1 MNPFKRNSILSI
13 ALITTATAV
22 SAQQLSGT
30 LTPTSPVLATGTVA
44 GTQNYGYSIKQ
55 FNEADLK
62 SKEVSKEIDVTKTGD
77 IFIENA
83 YRSVVIKTWNQ
94 QKVKLTTTVYFD
106 GESKLTDEEWL
117 EKSNLSLRTVG
128 SSVKIKAGNAGNN
141 GLYMG
146 LGYNLGGHSQSVN
159 PVMVY
164 NSTGQSIGSKTNL
177 KKEITITVPA
187 GSKLDIESKYSDLS
201 LPANLGDLTLE
212 ITNGNVDAENL
223 SKLILR
229 AKYANLTLGDIKSA
243 EIEMTNGQFH
253 ADNINDLDLD
263 SKSSSLEMAAVQKA
277 VIRSTNDEIE
287 MEEVGDIS
295 GRKNYGNLRIT
306 RLTKAIDIEG
316 ANADIKI
323 RNISAS
329 VSAIKLNDRYADIR
343 LPMREI
349 KNYSIDFTGSYSS
362 VYGNFEK
369 KAVVDTSAA
378 AAANNRTPWI
388 SSAGEPTAATAPK
401 NVSTGTGSLEPVT
414 VAGKP
419 TEYKG
424 TLSAKTIDGVA
435 VTAKT
440 IPGNLSATNVP
451 VASTGGRY
459 SNNSFT
465 VTDTEL
471 RGVFVTGYGVSS
483 NGTPSKFT
491 ATVGDGK
498 GLKIDIKCQNC
509 TVDFK

>member
-1 MNPFKRNSILSI
+1 MMNSFKRNSILSI
-13 ALITTATAV
+13 ALISMVSAV
-22 SAQQLSGT
+22 SAQQQVTNIPKTTSYPSGI
-30 LTPTSPVLATGTVA
+30 SSMSGVV
-44 GTQNYGYSIKQ
+44 NYSGQKS

-62 SKEVSKEIDVTKTGD
+62 SKEVSKEIDVPKTGD

-83 YRSVVIKTWNQ
+83 YRTFVIKTWNQ
-94 QKVKLTTTVYFD
+94 QKVKLTTTVYYD

-128 SSVKIKAGNAGNN
+128 SSVKIKSGSMTGFNYINIAGDNIGRYSQN
-141 GLYMG
+141 G
-146 LGYNLGGHSQSVN
+146 S
-159 PVMVY
+159 PAIVY
-164 NSTGQSIGSKTNL
+164 NSNGQSIGFKSNL
-177 KKEITITVPA
+177 KKEIIITVPA

-263 SKSSSLEMAAVQKA
+263 SKSSSLEMASVQKA

-329 VSAIKLNDRYADIR
+329 VNTIKLNDRYADIR

-369 KAVVDTSAA
+369 KAVVDTTAA

-401 NVSTGTGSLEPVT
+401 NVSVGSGSLEPVT
-414 VAGKP
+414 VTGKS
-419 TEYKG
+419 TTIKG
-424 TLSAKTIDGVA
+424 T
-435 VTAKT
+435 VTTGTLA
-440 IPGNLSATNVP
+440 ATNVP
-451 VASTGGRY
+451 SASAGTTYNRTF
-459 SNNSFT
+459 SND
-465 VTDTEL
+465 V
-471 RGVFVTGYGVSS
+471 VFVTGYGVSS